1 MPNKMTG
8 KTIKIFRDLEILQKQ
23 NGNKITLR
31 TSSYFGKLTF
41 SENYLLQKCY
51 ENSEKLSQ
59 ENRKKFQTA
68 WEDFTER
75 SLTAHTGV
83 SGMIPFYFHMS
94 EDLEILQKQNGNKI
108 TLRLLSYLGKMMF
121 FKELSSSYPLIFRWN
136 IDYVMFHLW
145 NIFCVRIALICRK
158 NHFAW
163 PFNFQTHMYSFWR
176 FLLCMYKTRK
186 YIICCTRPNNKHLL
200 DFK

>member
-31 TSSYFGKLTF
+31 TLSYFDKLTF

-68 WEDFTER
+68 
-75 SLTAHTGV
+75 
-83 SGMIPFYFHMS
+83 
-94 EDLEILQKQNGNKI
+94 
-108 TLRLLSYLGKMMF
+108 
-121 FKELSSSYPLIFRWN
+121 
-136 IDYVMFHLW
+136 
-145 NIFCVRIALICRK
+145 
-158 NHFAW
+158 
-163 PFNFQTHMYSFWR
+163 
-176 FLLCMYKTRK
+176 
-186 YIICCTRPNNKHLL
+186 
-200 DFK
+200 